1 MGNQDFWNIT
11 CVVGPQ
17 IWCTVTQLKVSERIS
32 GHLHT
37 DEIKCSIHMSIHTV
51 TYFLWS
57 SSAAFCAASSLQ
69 MEASFSC
76 CKPSRHCWL
85 WYNNWYN
92 LLVSAFIWASRWC
105 KCVESLL
112 AASRLAWK
120 LKRTKLPYSK
130 LYRINYFVRHDIL
143 WATNGT
149 VVHSDH
155 NRIILPAIKQYR
167 KCKQ

>member
-1 MGNQDFWNIT
+1 MGNQDLWNIT
-11 CVVGPQ
+11 RVLGPQ
-17 IWCTVTQLKVSERIS
+17 IWCTVTQLKGSERIF
-32 GHLHT
+32 GHLHI

-51 TYFLWS
+51 TCFLWS

-69 MEASFSC
+69 MDASFSC

-130 LYRINYFVRHDIL
+130 LCRINYFVRHDIL

-149 VVHSDH
+149 AVHSDH
-155 NRIILPAIKQYR
+155 NRIILPAIK
-167 KCKQ
+167 KIWEV